1 MAACGTSSQYTQGCR
16 CDPCKEARG
25 VYNKE
30 YRKKNKDALNASS
43 REYYQKNKAAI
54 LASDREYYRE
64 NRQQRIDN
72 TLRWAKENPE
82 KASLISQRR
91 RVRIA
96 NATLVPFTA
105 EQLAGRLDYFGRKCY
120 LKLEGCTGEYQHLDH
135 VIPLS
140 RGGLHALPNLR
151 PACQSC
157 NLRKGNKLLKE
168 LV

>member
-1 MAACGTSSQYTQGCR
+1 MDRAARYR
-16 CDPCKEARG
+16 EAHREELAQKARE
-25 VYNKE
+25 YRQNNKE
-30 YRKKNKDALNASS
+30 KRRIKRRKDYLRNKEREAETTKKWREEHPERVSIWRSS
-43 REYYQKNKAAI
+43 R
-54 LASDREYYRE
+54 R
-64 NRQQRIDN
+64 
-72 TLRWAKENPE
+72 AKELE
-82 KASLISQRR
+82 AQ
-91 RVRIA
+91 A
-96 NATLVPFTA
+96 FDFTA

-157 NLRKGNKLLKE
+157 NLRKGNKLLEE